1 MLYVKTLK
9 SVPYLDPDW
18 LEESAEVKVV
28 CINDGYQHQ
37 VSKLALAAFS
47 PTFLEA
53 LLGTGIATSHLLCGP
68 GAGEGGGW
76 GQEKDRK
83 RWEQGSK
90 GERLRCG
97 VEGL

>member
-18 LEESAEVKVV
+18 LEESAEVKVM
-28 CINDGYQHQ
+28 CINDGYQHR

-53 LLGTGIATSHLLCGP
+53 LLGTGIATSHLLCGS
-68 GAGEGGGW
+68 GVGEGVLGKTFLGFHQW
-76 GQEKDRK
+76 HSFRE
-83 RWEQGSK
+83 
-90 GERLRCG
+90 LRAISAN
-97 VEGL
+97 

>member
-53 LLGTGIATSHLLCGP
+53 LLGTGIATFAFYQS
-68 GAGEGGGW
+68 
-76 GQEKDRK
+76 R
-83 RWEQGSK
+83 RS
-90 GERLRCG
+90 
-97 VEGL
+97 

>member
-28 CINDGYQHQ
+28 CINDGYQHR

-68 GAGEGGGW
+68 GAGEGGG
-76 GQEKDRK
+76 GEDIFGLSSMAFLEK
-83 RWEQGSK
+83 
-90 GERLRCG
+90 LRA
-97 VEGL
+97 VSAN

>member
-28 CINDGYQHQ
+28 CINDGYQHR

-53 LLGTGIATSHLLCGP
+53 LLGTGIATFAFYQSRSDMVIRYQSLFRKPQFFP
-68 GAGEGGGW
+68 GNG
-76 GQEKDRK
+76 
-83 RWEQGSK
+83 
-90 GERLRCG
+90 
-97 VEGL
+97 